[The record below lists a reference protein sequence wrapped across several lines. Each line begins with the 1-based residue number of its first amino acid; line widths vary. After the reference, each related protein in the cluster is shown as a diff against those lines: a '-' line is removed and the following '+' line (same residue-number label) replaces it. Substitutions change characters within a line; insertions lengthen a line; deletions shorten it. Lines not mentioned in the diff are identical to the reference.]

1 MNHHLKFDLISVPS
15 HNNVNQ
21 VLQHSTPIRP
31 EPPLPETLFDKNNDS
46 TIRFGHKD
54 CKKQG
59 SDVSTNPE
67 VKSKRKGKFR

>member
-1 MNHHLKFDLISVPS
+1 MNHHQKLDLISVPS
-15 HNNVNQ
+15 HYNVNQ

-54 CKKQG
+54 SEKQCP
-59 SDVSTNPE
+59 DVSTNQE